1 MLLPCLRDPEVI
13 AFWPHG
19 AGRDGAR
26 TPMPWTITKPLN
38 AGSDDLAFERG
49 GYRRTQRADRASLD
63 LRHGADTAQ
72 ALAIAMDDS
81 AWRD

>member
-1 MLLPCLRDPEVI
+1 LFREAL
-13 AFWPHG
+13 AGWHG

-26 TPMPWTITKPLN
+26 TPMPWTITKPLD
-38 AGSDDLAFERG
+38 AGNDDLAFDDASVTSGCG
-49 GYRRTQRADRASLD
+49 GYPRTQRADRASLD

-81 AWRD
+81 AWPD